1 VEVADGDG
9 FAGEI
14 HSTKDLRDWTR
25 VAAFRGP
32 AMPAAFA
39 RLGEVWHVGLA
50 NRGYDPATYD
60 EHGMRT
66 YAYADKA
73 SGSICRLGH

>member
-1 VEVADGDG
+1 
-9 FAGEI
+9 
-14 HSTKDLRDWTR
+14 
-25 VAAFRGP
+25 
-32 AMPAAFA
+32 MPAAFA